1 MYSDFRMNTVIVGID
16 CCLFLGFCEFDC
28 WLQVREGDL
37 RLDIMSSKY
46 QILDN
51 RPINQWKVTELKDE
65 LKRRKLSIKGLKDDL
80 VKRLDEVLRLER
92 EADEASEK
100 DEANGF
106 DGHVDG
112 EKDSEAVTVELE
124 W

>member
-80 VKRLDEVLRLER
+80 VLSVLCLNILLVRKMNHKSSYRRGVRRHDWCSLILR
-92 EADEASEK
+92 S
-100 DEANGF
+100 GR
-106 DGHVDG
+106 VCC
-112 EKDSEAVTVELE
+112 LLR
-124 W
+124 